1 MDTDKNRMRN
11 KLLNGSCALILICFW
26 LLAGCASQVPT
37 APPGAIR
44 ITGNPQYDGRMANR
58 IAKQWH
64 AVLNSSALDYN
75 TGTVKVSFVLYADG
89 SVSDIHI
96 TENTAGYVPGY
107 VSAETILKCV
117 PFAKWSSEMVKKIGK
132 NHCDADFTFNY
143 QGSE

>member
-1 MDTDKNRMRN
+1 MVNPLR
-11 KLLNGSCALILICFW
+11 SVLILICFW
-26 LLAGCASQVPT
+26 LLAGCASQQP
-37 APPGAIR
+37 APPPGAIR
-44 ITGNPQYDGRMANR
+44 VTGNPQYDSRMASR

-64 AVLNSSALDYN
+64 ALLNSSALDYN
-75 TGTVKVSFVLYADG
+75 PGTVRVAFVLYADG

-117 PFAKWSSEMVKKIGK
+117 PFAKWSPEMIKNLGT

-143 QGSE
+143 QGQ

>member
-11 KLLNGSCALILICFW
+11 KLLNGSSALFLIGFW
-26 LLAGCASQVPT
+26 LLVGCASPLPAVPQ
-37 APPGAIR
+37 GAIR
-44 ITGNPQYDGRMANR
+44 ITGNPQYDSRMANR
-58 IAKQWH
+58 IAKEWH
-64 AVLNSSALDYN
+64 AVLNTSALDYN

-96 TENTAGYVPGY
+96 TGNTAGIVPGY

-117 PFAKWSSEMVKKIGK
+117 PFPKWSPEMVKTLGR